1 MYTVLCDMDLKK
13 RCLKEKIKHI
23 VSLQRFV
30 HRYEQST
37 YTFSALQL
45 PSSIKTALSQIH
57 LALHTSQLSM
67 TELLKKGDV
76 MESLSA
82 FRLTEKDNRIW
93 NQSLLKLMPCA
104 KFHHSL
110 ILTGVDCCN
119 HISCVTLD
127 QVWVGDE
134 YDLIL
139 TNAIYRWPFASC
151 EGFFYLCIWWRIT
164 HSERWGWT
172 YLSR

>member
-13 RCLKEKIKHI
+13 RCLKEEIKHI

-67 TELLKKGDV
+67 TESLKKGDV

-82 FRLTEKDNRIW
+82 FRLTEKDNRI
-93 NQSLLKLMPCA
+93 
-104 KFHHSL
+104 
-110 ILTGVDCCN
+110 
-119 HISCVTLD
+119 
-127 QVWVGDE
+127 
-134 YDLIL
+134 
-139 TNAIYRWPFASC
+139 
-151 EGFFYLCIWWRIT
+151 
-164 HSERWGWT
+164 
-172 YLSR
+172 